1 MNPNGEDREGTEDP
15 GFTST
20 SDYAKNKTL
29 LVYRGI
35 FKGWA
40 NVSKSTLLPLVKTA
54 LRGATVTF
62 PSPFRHS
69 VSLTI
74 AASASTL
81 NTNFLRAGFHV
92 LVLYR
97 VCWTDHAAHKRQK
110 LSTQSQTEKNGAICI
125 QPLKIH
131 WCHING
137 LRKNKENTQGQR
149 VDRADSFFHTS
160 HNSEPFKWQSLLCF
174 PYHVIIF
181 VFPKGVWWSYDT

>member
-1 MNPNGEDREGTEDP
+1 MNPNGENGENGEGTEDP

-29 LVYRGI
+29 LVYRRI

-81 NTNFLRAGFHV
+81 NTDILGAVFHV

-97 VCWTDHAAHKRQK
+97 VCWTGHRKAVLHIKGKSFLHSPRLK
-110 LSTQSQTEKNGAICI
+110 SNGSACI

-131 WCHING
+131 WCYING
-137 LRKNKENTQGQR
+137 LRKYIKKLRDGDWTGL
-149 VDRADSFFHTS
+149 RASSTLVIIQIPPSD
-160 HNSEPFKWQSLLCF
+160 NLCF
-174 PYHVIIF
+174 A
-181 VFPKGVWWSYDT
+181 FPTM